1 MLSDGR
7 PNTDS
12 HYRARG
18 SGGEAS
24 APPDVRGVS
33 ATSAIVTPAATGT
46 AAAAANANLAT
57 ATTKHPGSA
66 LSSLGE
72 ASGVAFLLGNHAK
85 FGLAERCW

>member
-7 PNTDS
+7 PDTDS
-12 HYRARG
+12 HHRARG

-33 ATSAIVTPAATGT
+33 AT
-46 AAAAANANLAT
+46 AAAANANPAT
-57 ATTKHPGSA
+57 ASTKHPGSA